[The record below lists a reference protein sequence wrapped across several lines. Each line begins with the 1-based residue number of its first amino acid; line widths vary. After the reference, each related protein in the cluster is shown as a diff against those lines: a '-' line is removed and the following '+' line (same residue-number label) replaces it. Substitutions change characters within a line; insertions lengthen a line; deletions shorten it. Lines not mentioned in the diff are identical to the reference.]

1 MPIAGRVF
9 VGAAL
14 ACGAA
19 WLTKTAL
26 IAANGGTQTD
36 GGLIGVL
43 WAFGMLSYLVASAA
57 AAVALL
63 HRQPL
68 WQRIAAAVVTAPL
81 AFAVLNLVDGIAQ
94 SAYSGGGWLR
104 DEVALVL
111 VGTLMAAAA
120 TMLLV
125 RRRRSLVG

>member
-1 MPIAGRVF
+1 MSLPARIF

-14 ACGAA
+14 SCGAA

-43 WAFGMLSYLVASAA
+43 WAFGMLSYLIASVA

-63 HRQPL
+63 HHRPL
-68 WQRIAAAVVTAPL
+68 WQRIAAAVVIAPL
-81 AFAVLNLVDGIAQ
+81 AFALLNVVDGLAQ
-94 SAYSGGGWLR
+94 SAYSGDDWVR

-120 TMLLV
+120 TTLLV
-125 RRRRSLVG
+125 RRRRPLVT